1 MFAGS
6 GTLINFITII
16 LGSLLGVLIAH
27 RLTVHLRS
35 VVTDGLGLITLTV
48 GGLSVADIVNPAL
61 TTQVPNGTSILILL
75 GSVLIG
81 GLLGASL
88 GIERWLESLGE
99 RAKAR
104 FAKDAQSNN
113 FTEGFVAASLLFSI
127 GPLAIMGSISDG
139 LGNGNEQL
147 LLKSTLDFFAAIA
160 FAATFGMGVS
170 LSAFVVLAVQGSF
183 TIFGKFLGEFISE
196 PAVLA
201 MNAAGGLLLL
211 GIGLNLL
218 NIRKVPVG
226 DLLPAIA
233 IAPIITTVLLNF
245 A

>member
-6 GTLINFITII
+6 GTLINVTTII
-16 LGSLLGVLIAH
+16 LGSLIGILIAH
-27 RLTVHLRS
+27 RLTEHLRS
-35 VVTDGLGLITLTV
+35 VVTDGLGLVTLTV
-48 GGLSVADIVNPAL
+48 GGLSVADIVDPDLVNS
-61 TTQVPNGTSILILL
+61 VPKGTSILVLL

-88 GIERWLESLGE
+88 GIESWLESLGQK
-99 RAKAR
+99 AKAR
-104 FAKDAQSNN
+104 FAKGEDSNN

-160 FAATFGMGVS
+160 FAATFGIGVA
-170 LSAFVVLAVQGSF
+170 LSAAVVLVVQGAF
-183 TIFGKFLGEFISE
+183 TVFGMFLGEFISA

-211 GIGLNLL
+211 GIAFNLL

-233 IAPIITTVLLNF
+233 IAPILASLLGLL
-245 A
+245 

>member
-6 GTLINFITII
+6 GTLINVTTII
-16 LGSLLGVLIAH
+16 LGSLIGILIAH
-27 RLTVHLRS
+27 RLTEHLRS
-35 VVTDGLGLITLTV
+35 VVTDGLGLVTLTV
-48 GGLSVADIVNPAL
+48 GGLSVADIVDPDLVNS
-61 TTQVPNGTSILILL
+61 VPKGTSILVLL

-88 GIERWLESLGE
+88 GIERWLESLGQK
-99 RAKAR
+99 AKAR
-104 FAKDAQSNN
+104 FAKGENSSN

-160 FAATFGMGVS
+160 FAATFGIGVA
-170 LSAFVVLAVQGSF
+170 LSAAVVLVVQGAF
-183 TIFGKFLGEFISE
+183 TVFGMFLGEFISA

-211 GIGLNLL
+211 GIAMNLL

-233 IAPIITTVLLNF
+233 IAPVLATLLS
-245 A
+245 AI